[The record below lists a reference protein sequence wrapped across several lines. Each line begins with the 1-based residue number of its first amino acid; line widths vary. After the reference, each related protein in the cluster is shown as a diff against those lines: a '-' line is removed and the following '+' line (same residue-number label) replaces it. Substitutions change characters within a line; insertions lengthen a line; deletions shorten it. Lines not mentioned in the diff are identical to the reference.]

1 MTENIGSP
9 FFWEFKEQ
17 RAIETLAK
25 RGKATYNKP
34 MEVAEQKTALENF
47 FEQNVS
53 TSANPAHI
61 VGFEPVSPEPYMIPS
76 STSSTTSNDECE
88 DDTEL
93 TDETVTKTE
102 EKENETI

>member
-9 FFWEFKEQ
+9 FFWGFKEQ

-61 VGFEPVSPEPYMIPS
+61 VGFEAISPELYMIS
-76 STSSTTSNDECE
+76 SSASTTSNDECE
-88 DDTEL
+88 EDTES
-93 TDETVTKTE
+93 TDETVTETE
-102 EKENETI
+102 GEKETI

>member
-1 MTENIGSP
+1 MTENIGNP
-9 FFWEFKEQ
+9 FFWGFKEQ
-17 RAIETLAK
+17 RAIETMAK

-61 VGFEPVSPEPYMIPS
+61 VGFETISPEPYIIPS
-76 STSSTTSNDECE
+76 ATETSSNDCE
-88 DDTEL
+88 EDTEM
-93 TDETVTKTE
+93 TD
-102 EKENETI
+102 

>member
-1 MTENIGSP
+1 MTENIGNP
-9 FFWEFKEQ
+9 FFWGFKEQ

-61 VGFEPVSPEPYMIPS
+61 VGFEAISPEPYIIPS
-76 STSSTTSNDECE
+76 ATETSSDDCE
-88 DDTEL
+88 EDTEM
-93 TDETVTKTE
+93 TEETVTETE
-102 EKENETI
+102 GEKETI